1 MYGNVYPSTYASV
14 YPMYGNVYP
23 STYDNVYPSTY
34 DNVYPST
41 YDNVY
46 PINGMY
52 SLLMYTQYM
61 VMYTL

>member
-14 YPMYGNVYP
+14 YPMYG
-23 STYDNVYPSTY
+23 NVYPSTY